1 MRSGGRYA
9 YLFCLGLEILLSTV
23 CLGQNA
29 AVIQA
34 IRGNKNHLFVPMS
47 INGQKEFWW
56 LVDTGS
62 PLSMITRQAAMAGAL
77 KEPEVGSKIPNTVKA
92 EGQELKVVMASSLV
106 SQGFDF
112 GKQPLPILR
121 LDELAREHIP
131 GATASSPGR
140 GILGFMLLAKYGTLI
155 NCRTRQLFLS
165 RTGQHLPVTR
175 QAYEQMGFTYVP
187 LDITRGGHIEVVGT
201 IGNETYS
208 FLIDTG
214 AENTLIVAAIRQK
227 EKIPFTDER
236 LSLVGIHDFK
246 KAPISGGTLP
256 NFRVGHYVLNK
267 TFVGFTSLNLQP
279 GEFSHSFGGLIGAEI
294 LFDHS
299 AIIDLGNRALY
310 LR

>member
-1 MRSGGRYA
+1 MRSGGRCVF
-9 YLFCLGLEILLSTV
+9 LFCLGLGTLSGTV
-23 CLGQNA
+23 WPGQNA
-29 AVIQA
+29 TVIQA

-47 INGQKEFWW
+47 INGQKESWW

-62 PLSMITRQAAMAGAL
+62 PLSTITRQAAVTAAL
-77 KEPEVGSKIPNTVKA
+77 KEPEAGSKIPNTVKA

-112 GKQPLPILR
+112 GKQPLAILR
-121 LDELAREHIP
+121 LDELEREHIP
-131 GATASSPGR
+131 RATASSPGR
-140 GILGFMLLAKYGTLI
+140 GILGFLLLAKYGALI

-165 RTGQHLPVTR
+165 CAGENLPVTR

-187 LDITRGGHIEVVGT
+187 LNITRGRHIEVVGT

-214 AENTLIVAAIRQK
+214 AENTMIMAAIRQK

-246 KAPISGGTLP
+246 KASISAGTLP
-256 NFRVGHYVLNK
+256 NFHLGNYVLDR
-267 TFVGFTSLNLQP
+267 TFVGFTNLNLQQ

-310 LR
+310 LH